1 MNFKDQIQQIFGTT
15 DIHELKQISRDA
27 DNYRCL
33 NADMNNSIIS
43 EKKKN
48 TGRKNSFTEEQLAH
62 ILALQDRG
70 EKITDIAR
78 QYHVSRQTIYS
89 QIKRAYNFSDDP
101 DKTVTLSTGP
111 NVALNTATTTPSI
124 APKESSS
131 PFLSTLK

>member
-1 MNFKDQIQQIFGTT
+1 MLYSITQTVICESGFHNVFLGGDVNMNFQDQIQQIFGTT

-70 EKITDIAR
+70 EKITDIEATITAHPNTNGKHIIVKKGKKN
-78 QYHVSRQTIYS
+78 YFLLKVSSEI
-89 QIKRAYNFSDDP
+89 
-101 DKTVTLSTGP
+101 
-111 NVALNTATTTPSI
+111 
-124 APKESSS
+124 
-131 PFLSTLK
+131 